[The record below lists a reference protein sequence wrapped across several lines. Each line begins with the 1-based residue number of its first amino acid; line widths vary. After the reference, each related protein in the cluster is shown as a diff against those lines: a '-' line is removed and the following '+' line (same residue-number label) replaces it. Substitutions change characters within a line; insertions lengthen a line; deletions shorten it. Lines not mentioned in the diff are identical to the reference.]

1 MKFKDLPVKD
11 KNILEGREPLPEE
24 ASYLMDK
31 YIGTDTSQKYN
42 KDTKLVE
49 KYRMDM
55 YAPMKQ
61 SELEARKW
69 GRVLTDVFDVNPK
82 TLEMTPKEGISQE
95 NSKRYFE
102 MIKRNLTK
110 YSDTDDPLTNRIRG
124 AVSKNE
130 NRSLSSTGLQ
140 YIPETGELE
149 KSYIV
154 RGADDIKSLLN
165 VLSKDEA
172 TAEFS
177 QLSPYYKLL
186 QSVKE
191 KYKSIQD
198 PEIRTKL
205 ETEEL
210 SRQINKDENTR
221 MQMEEFKKNQQK
233 VLDLYKE
240 HIKNFGEK
248 A

>member
-1 MKFKDLPVKD
+1 
-11 KNILEGREPLPEE
+11 
-24 ASYLMDK
+24 MDK

-42 KDTKLVE
+42 RDTGLFE

-61 SELEARKW
+61 SELEERKW
-69 GRVLTDVFDVNPK
+69 GGALTDVFDVDPK
-82 TLEMTPKEGISQE
+82 TLKMTPKEGISE
-95 NSKRYFE
+95 EDSKRYFE
-102 MIKRNLTK
+102 IIKKNLMR
-110 YSDTDDPLTNRIRG
+110 YSTTDNPLTNRIRG
-124 AVSKNE
+124 ATSQNVDP
-130 NRSLSSTGLQ
+130 SLTSLGLQ
-140 YIPETGELE
+140 YSPETGELI
-149 KSYIV
+149 KGKNIH
-154 RGADDIKSLLN
+154 GKANKSLRD
-165 VLSKDEA
+165 VLLKDEA

-177 QLSPYYKLL
+177 QLSPYYRLL

-198 PEIRTKL
+198 PEVRTKL

-210 SRQINKDENTR
+210 SRQVNKDENTR

-240 HIKNFGEK
+240 HIKKFGERV
-248 A
+248 